1 MHVRVEV
8 VASLVWGVCV
18 CVYMGRGRVSTIIHA
33 RGRGGVSLFFFFWPH
48 HAVCGLL
55 VLPPGTDPGPSAMK
69 AQSPNH

>member
-33 RGRGGVSLFFFFWPH
+33 RGRGGVSLFFFFLAAPCSLW
-48 HAVCGLL
+48 AL
-55 VLPPGTDPGPSAMK
+55 S
-69 AQSPNH
+69 SPTRD